1 MVDRS
6 LPLAERD
13 GDALPLHVVREGQ
26 LDSVCDDARRWA
38 QAIGS
43 DFDRGRVLPFPT
55 AGGELAGVIAVIP
68 RRDSVWDWAA
78 LPLALP
84 PRTFH
89 LHDQSG
95 FDPDIVAEGWA
106 LGSYRPDVK
115 RRVSSPCSPACLI
128 WPEGAERTRV
138 RAGVEGMFLARD
150 LINAP
155 PNLLGPQDI
164 VDACTRRFDG
174 RSVSVNV
181 LDERELAA
189 QGYAGVLAV
198 GAGSPRPPRVIDLRW
213 GNPKHARVTLVGKGV
228 CFDTGGLNLKNE
240 AGMRHMKKDMGG
252 AAIVIGLAHMI
263 IARQLPVQL
272 RVLIAAVENSIDG
285 MAMRP
290 GDVISTRAGLTVEIG
305 NTDAEGRVVMCELL
319 AEADAESPDLLVDVA
334 TLTVGARQ
342 ALGPDV
348 GAYFASRDATANA
361 FQQAA
366 SEVSDPVWRLPLHA
380 AYRKRIDSEVA
391 DLVNIATNNPPGAII
406 AALFLADFVSSNR
419 DWLHLD
425 VYGWNEAARP
435 GRPAGGEATGMRAL
449 MAYLTA
455 RYGEGCEHE

>member
-1 MVDRS
+1 MPERA
-6 LPLAERD
+6 LPLDEHD

-26 LDSVCDDARRWA
+26 LDSIPDGARRWA
-38 QAIGS
+38 DALG
-43 DFDRGRVLPFPT
+43 FGFNRGRVLPFPG
-55 AGGELAGVIAVIP
+55 AREELAGGVVVVP
-68 RRDSVWDWAA
+68 ERDSVWDWAA
-78 LPLALP
+78 MPLTLP
-84 PRTFH
+84 PRRFR
-89 LHDQSG
+89 LQDPAG
-95 FDPDIVAEGWA
+95 FDADVVAEGWA

-115 RRVSSPCSPACLI
+115 RRASESRPPARLV
-128 WPEGAERTRV
+128 WPKMAERGRV
-138 RAGVEGMFLARD
+138 SASVQATFLARD

-155 PNLLGPQDI
+155 PNMLGPLELA
-164 VDACTRRFDG
+164 DACARLFEDRG
-174 RSVSVNV
+174 ACIRV
-181 LDERELAA
+181 LDERQLAA
-189 QGYAGVLAV
+189 QGYAGILAV

-213 GNPKHARVTLVGKGV
+213 GDATHPRVTLIGKGV

-240 AGMRHMKKDMGG
+240 TGMRHMKKDMGG
-252 AAIVIGLAHMI
+252 AAIVLGLAHMI
-263 IARQLPVQL
+263 VARQLPVHL

-285 MAMRP
+285 TAMRP
-290 GDVISTRAGLTVEIG
+290 GDVITTRAGLTVEIG

-348 GAYFASRDATANA
+348 GAYFAARDDTAEA

-366 SEVSDPVWRLPLHA
+366 MTASDPMWRLPLHA
-380 AYRKRIDSEVA
+380 PYRKRIDSEVA

-406 AALFLADFVSSNR
+406 AALFLADFVSKDR

-425 VYGWNEAARP
+425 IFGWNEASRP

-449 MAYLTA
+449 MAYLAT
-455 RYGEGCEHE
+455 RYGDGPRR

>member
-6 LPLAERD
+6 LPLAECH

-26 LDSVCDDARRWA
+26 VESACNDARRWA
-38 QAIGS
+38 RALGAEL
-43 DFDRGRVLPFPT
+43 DRGRILAFPDG
-55 AGGELAGVIAVIP
+55 AGELAGVVAVVSQ
-68 RRDSVWDWAA
+68 RDSVWDWAA
-78 LPLALP
+78 MPLALP
-84 PRTFH
+84 PRTFR
-89 LHDQSG
+89 LHDQLG
-95 FDPDIVAEGWA
+95 FDADVVAEGWA

-115 RRVSSPCSPACLI
+115 RSGSVSRSPACLV
-128 WPEGAERTRV
+128 WPEGVDRTRV
-138 RAGVEGMFLARD
+138 RACAEGVFLARD

-155 PNLLGPQDI
+155 PNMLGPQDI
-164 VDACTRRFDG
+164 ADACMRRFDD
-174 RSVSVNV
+174 RSVSVRV

-263 IARQLPVQL
+263 IARRLPVQL

-319 AEADAESPDLLVDVA
+319 AEADTESPDLLVDVA
-334 TLTVGARQ
+334 TLTAGARQ

-348 GAYFASRDATANA
+348 GAYFASRDDTANA

-366 SEVSDPVWRLPLHA
+366 SNVSDPVWRLPLHT

-406 AALFLADFVSSNR
+406 AALFLADFVSSSR

-425 VYGWNEAARP
+425 VYGWNDASRP

-449 MAYLTA
+449 MAYLTD
-455 RYGEGCEHE
+455 RYQEGRRA

>member
-1 MVDRS
+1 
-6 LPLAERD
+6 
-13 GDALPLHVVREGQ
+13 
-26 LDSVCDDARRWA
+26 
-38 QAIGS
+38 
-43 DFDRGRVLPFPT
+43 
-55 AGGELAGVIAVIP
+55 
-68 RRDSVWDWAA
+68 
-78 LPLALP
+78 
-84 PRTFH
+84 
-89 LHDQSG
+89 
-95 FDPDIVAEGWA
+95 
-106 LGSYRPDVK
+106 
-115 RRVSSPCSPACLI
+115 
-128 WPEGAERTRV
+128 
-138 RAGVEGMFLARD
+138 
-150 LINAP
+150 
-155 PNLLGPQDI
+155 
-164 VDACTRRFDG
+164 
-174 RSVSVNV
+174 
-181 LDERELAA
+181 
-189 QGYAGVLAV
+189 
-198 GAGSPRPPRVIDLRW
+198 
-213 GNPKHARVTLVGKGV
+213 
-228 CFDTGGLNLKNE
+228 
-240 AGMRHMKKDMGG
+240 MGG

>member
-1 MVDRS
+1 M
-6 LPLAERD
+6 LPLDEHD
-13 GDALPLHVVREGQ
+13 GSALPLHVVREGQ
-26 LDSVCDDARRWA
+26 LDPVPNDAKRWA
-38 QAIGS
+38 DALGIG
-43 DFDRGRVLPFPT
+43 FDRGRVLPFPD
-55 AGGELAGVIAVIP
+55 ARGDLAGAVVVVP
-68 RRDSVWDWAA
+68 KRDSVWDWAA
-78 LPLALP
+78 IPLTLP
-84 PRTFH
+84 PR
-89 LHDQSG
+89 G
-95 FDPDIVAEGWA
+95 FALQDPGGLDAEVVAEGWA

-115 RRVSSPCSPACLI
+115 RRASESRPPARLV
-128 WPEGAERTRV
+128 WPEGAERGRI
-138 RAGVEGMFLARD
+138 RASAEGTFLARD

-155 PNLLGPQDI
+155 PNTLGPHELA
-164 VDACTRRFDG
+164 DACTRLFEDRG
-174 RSVSVNV
+174 ASILV
-181 LDERELAA
+181 LDERSLAA
-189 QGYAGVLAV
+189 ERYAGVLAV
-198 GAGSPRPPRVIDLRW
+198 GAGSPRPPRVIDIRW
-213 GNPKHARVTLVGKGV
+213 GDATHPRVTLVGKGV

-252 AAIVIGLAHMI
+252 AAIVMGLAHMI
-263 IARQLPVQL
+263 VARRLPVHL

-290 GDVISTRAGLTVEIG
+290 GDVITTRAGLTVEIG

-348 GAYFASRDATANA
+348 GAYFAARDDTADA

-366 SEVSDPVWRLPLHA
+366 TMASDPMWRLPLHA
-380 AYRKRIDSEVA
+380 PYRKRIDSEVA

-406 AALFLADFVSSNR
+406 AALFLADFVSKDR

-425 VYGWNEAARP
+425 IFGWNEASRP

-449 MAYLTA
+449 MAYLA
-455 RYGEGCEHE
+455 NRYGDGRRQ

>member
-13 GDALPLHVVREGQ
+13 DDALPLHVVREGQ
-26 LDSVCDDARRWA
+26 LESVTTDARRWA

-43 DFDRGRVLPFPT
+43 ELDRGCVLPFPGAT
-55 AGGELAGVIAVIP
+55 GELAGAVAVVP
-68 RRDSVWDWAA
+68 HRDSAWDWAT

-84 PRTFH
+84 PRTFR
-89 LHDQSG
+89 LLDQAG
-95 FDPDIVAEGWA
+95 FDANLVAEGWA

-115 RRVSSPCSPACLI
+115 RRRAAPRSPACLV
-128 WPEGAERTRV
+128 WPEGADRV
-138 RAGVEGMFLARD
+138 RVRSSVEGVFLARD

-155 PNLLGPQDI
+155 PNLLGPQEI
-164 VDACTRRFDG
+164 ADACARRFDDPA
-174 RSVSVNV
+174 VSVRV
-181 LDERELAA
+181 LDERELAV

-198 GAGSPRPPRVIDLRW
+198 GAGSPRSPRVIDVRW
-213 GNPKHARVTLVGKGV
+213 GNPKHPRVTLVGKGV

-252 AAIVIGLAHMI
+252 AAIAIGLAHMI
-263 IARQLPVQL
+263 IARKLPVQL
-272 RVLIAAVENSIDG
+272 RVLIAAVENAIDG

-348 GAYFASRDATANA
+348 AAYFASRDETASA

-366 SEVSDPVWRLPLHA
+366 MRVGDPAWRLPLHA

-425 VYGWNEAARP
+425 VYGWNEASRP

-449 MAYLTA
+449 MAYLTD
-455 RYGEGCEHE
+455 RYADAGAA